1 MPDPHRVT
9 INPKDII
16 IGDVDGVAVIP
27 GAIAEKVMDEAFE
40 TVNKETEVINGLE
53 RGASLQEMY
62 EKNGEI

>member
-1 MPDPHRVT
+1 
-9 INPKDII
+9 
-16 IGDVDGVAVIP
+16 
-27 GAIAEKVMDEAFE
+27 MDEAFE